1 MTTTAGER
9 VLVTGATGFVGSSLV
24 PALAHH
30 GDLSLRAT
38 VRPTSDVNVLD
49 ALPVERIET
58 DLHDPAGLRRA
69 VHDSDIV
76 VHLAALTRAR
86 NEAAFREVNVE
97 GTRRLV
103 DAIRHDGRV
112 RRLVYLSSMAAVGPA
127 RDGRP
132 VAPEDVPHPVTAYG
146 RSKLEG
152 ERVALEARDTVR
164 VVVLRPPAVYGPRD
178 RDLLTFFRLARLGI
192 LPAPTGP
199 ERRVQLA
206 YVGDVAEAL
215 VRAAF
220 AETAGGVYH
229 IAEPRAYAWNDV
241 LDMVAAAV
249 GRLGR
254 NVPVPASLVRVAGRL
269 NGALARMRGGAA
281 IFDGDKAQELLA
293 TWLCDT
299 TAARRDLDFVART
312 PLDEGL
318 KETAAW
324 YRAYGWLG

>member
-1 MTTTAGER
+1 MTTTAGAR
-9 VLVTGATGFVGSSLV
+9 VLVTGATGFVGSSLI
-24 PALAHH
+24 PALVRR

-38 VRPTSDVNVLD
+38 VRPTSDVSVLD
-49 ALPVERIET
+49 ALPVECIET
-58 DLHDPAGLRRA
+58 DLHDHAGLRRA
-69 VHDSDIV
+69 VHGSDIV

-103 DAIRHDGRV
+103 DAIRQAGRV
-112 RRLVYLSSMAAVGPA
+112 RRLVYLSSMAAAGPA

-132 VAPEDVPHPVTAYG
+132 VAPDDAPGPVTAYG
-146 RSKLEG
+146 RSKLDG
-152 ERVALEARDTVR
+152 ERVALDAGEGIR
-164 VVVLRPPAVYGPRD
+164 VVVIRPPAVYGPRD

-199 ERRVQLA
+199 DRHLQLIHVA
-206 YVGDVAEAL
+206 DVAEAL

-220 AETAGGVYH
+220 AETAEGVYH

-241 LDMVAAAV
+241 LDLVAAAV
-249 GRLGR
+249 GRSGR
-254 NVPVPASLVRVAGRL
+254 KVPVPAPLVRAAGRL
-269 NGALARMRGGAA
+269 NGALARMLGGAA
-281 IFDGDKAQELLA
+281 IFDADKARELLA
-293 TWLCDT
+293 SWLCDT

-312 PLDEGL
+312 PLQEGL